1 MSGYSFKVLGT
12 WTGARVAFP
21 AQSAGAEPWSN
32 PFDHAAPIRTPA
44 SRPFITPQ
52 EELPLVTPPDAEPSA
67 DADQQ
72 R

>member
-1 MSGYSFKVLGT
+1 MSGYSFKILGT

-44 SRPFITPQ
+44 SQPFITPQ
-52 EELPLVTPPDAEPSA
+52 EELPLGKPLDGEAVSVVE
-67 DADQQ
+67 QQ